1 MAELADIP
9 IQIGQRDCNPSQYGN
24 AMPILSE
31 IRHALARLAE
41 QGEPTRIDLA
51 AMPFGPGDEER
62 LLNLLGRGEVEA
74 NVEALGPTQIW
85 ETRFAGV
92 WVLDYANVE
101 GERIALQIEVDTIPQ
116 LLRADPT
123 DVQNAVSALAAE
135 LATLTAAEP
144 NADAT

>member
-9 IQIGQRDCNPSQYGN
+9 IQIEQRDCNPSQYGN